1 MFEKIIRYISFSFGI
16 FIVIIA
22 IFNLVGFLEIANYSI
37 FYKLLLITSGIGM
50 LFSIKSK
57 YMLSATITV
66 LSMFVFNIL
75 YFINN
80 FELPTNSMYL
90 FMYFIAILN
99 IFMYYK
105 KQITN

>member
-22 IFNLVGFLEIANYSI
+22 IFNLVGFLEITNYSI